1 MGYTPISIPDQPLK
15 AMIPETKE
23 RLSQLLRNRTEAL
36 AAHELARMHMLRH
49 VTRNFTPFNE
59 GEKVWLEATNLRIPG
74 RSQKISPKREGP
86 FRITSKLSNL
96 VYKLLLPKG
105 WKIHPIFHASLLT
118 PFIETK
124 EHGPSFPRPP
134 LDVIEGDEF
143 YEVEAIIRHKGKG
156 QGTKYLV
163 KWVGYPTADNEWIAK
178 EELENF
184 APDLLKNYLNRLRRG

>member
-1 MGYTPISIPDQPLK
+1 M
-15 AMIPETKE
+15 
-23 RLSQLLRNRTEAL
+23 
-36 AAHELARMHMLRH
+36 
-49 VTRNFTPFNE
+49 
-59 GEKVWLEATNLRIPG
+59 EATNLQIPG

-134 LDVIEGDEF
+134 PDIIEGDEF

-156 QGTKYLV
+156 KGTKYLV